1 MLDTYSGRDNETLSE
16 LKIYPMK
23 TLSFEEKLPS
33 EAFEDYD
40 PNAMLI
46 KVNFWRGG
54 LEALTDEVLLPVEI
68 KVRKDMTMGDF
79 LQRLAEENKKIT
91 QEEWAASDIMVL
103 KRNPLLNTSH
113 LEVLSGNS
121 DKLLSQ
127 LRINEGVNV
136 FVENRK
142 VPHP

>member
-79 LQRLAEENKKIT
+79 LQRLA
-91 QEEWAASDIMVL
+91 
-103 KRNPLLNTSH
+103 
-113 LEVLSGNS
+113 
-121 DKLLSQ
+121 
-127 LRINEGVNV
+127 
-136 FVENRK
+136 
-142 VPHP
+142 